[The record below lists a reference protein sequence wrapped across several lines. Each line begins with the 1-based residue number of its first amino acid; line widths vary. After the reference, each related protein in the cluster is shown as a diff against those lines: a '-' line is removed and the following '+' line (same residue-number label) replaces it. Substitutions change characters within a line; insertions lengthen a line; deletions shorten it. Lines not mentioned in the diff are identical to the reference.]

1 MSSIWNSEGSSFL
14 KCARIES
21 KLRNIFSRSR
31 FSPVTLE
38 IWNIGHTLRKI
49 LQNCYRGKRYITFVT
64 AIMIVI
70 AYVNMIVIVIVTPWT
85 IVTVCLLGSQ
95 FRDWKFETTPLF
107 WCCVFGQRY
116 LDGVNFLTEMLI
128 KYSKTKMNNKNVII
142 DRLSKAVYGVRFA
155 LAELSNLSN

>member
-1 MSSIWNSEGSSFL
+1 M

-49 LQNCYRGKRYITFVT
+49 LQNYYRGKRYITFVT
-64 AIMIVI
+64 VIMIMI
-70 AYVNMIVIVIVTPWT
+70 AYVNMIVIVIVTLWT

-95 FRDWKFETTPLF
+95 FRD
-107 WCCVFGQRY
+107 
-116 LDGVNFLTEMLI
+116 
-128 KYSKTKMNNKNVII
+128 
-142 DRLSKAVYGVRFA
+142 
-155 LAELSNLSN
+155 